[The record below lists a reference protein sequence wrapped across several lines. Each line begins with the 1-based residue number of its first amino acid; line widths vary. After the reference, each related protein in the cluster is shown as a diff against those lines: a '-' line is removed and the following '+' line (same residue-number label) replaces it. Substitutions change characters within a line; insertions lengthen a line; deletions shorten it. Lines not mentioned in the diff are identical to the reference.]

1 MHFDMP
7 IEQLVRRA
15 DTRFQLGFANEAR
28 RRVPDADDFRLQP
41 SARGLCVLARN
52 EESLGRPIGVLKDI
66 YASTLQVEP
75 PRVRILRDGQV
86 KEPVM
91 HVRISLEARFLDAVA
106 RAMLGRGCVPTEEYA
121 RGKFCVLRYEAPLA
135 DLLGLPEELRDVTG
149 GTAEHRMALS
159 HYALLTRPPGPDA
172 A

>member
-15 DTRFQLGFANEAR
+15 DTRFQLGFAAEAQR
-28 RRVPDADDFRLQP
+28 LVPEGDDFRLQP
-41 SARGLCVLARN
+41 GAQGLTVLARN
-52 EESLGRPIGVLKDI
+52 EDSLGQPIGVLKDI
-66 YASTLQVEP
+66 YASKLRIEP
-75 PRVRILRDGQV
+75 PRVRVIRDGQV

-91 HVRISLEARFLDAVA
+91 HLRISLQTRFIDPVA
-106 RAMLGRGCVPTEEYA
+106 RAMLGRGCVPAEEYA
-121 RGKFCVLRYEAPLA
+121 RGKYCVLRYEAPLA
-135 DLLGLPEELRDVTG
+135 DLLGLPEELRRITG

-159 HYALLTRPPGPDA
+159 HYALVTRDPGGNA

>member
-28 RRVPDADDFRLQP
+28 GRVPEADDFRLHA
-41 SARGLCVLARN
+41 SAHGLCVLGRN
-52 EESLGRPIGVLKDI
+52 EDSLGRPIGVLKEI
-66 YASTLQVEP
+66 YASRLKIEP
-75 PRVRILRDGQV
+75 PRVRLMREGQM

-91 HVRISLEARFLDAVA
+91 HLRITLEARFLDPVA

-121 RGKFCVLRYEAPLA
+121 GGRYCVLRYEAPLA
-135 DLLGLPEELRDVTG
+135 DLLGLPEELQRV
-149 GTAEHRMALS
+149 
-159 HYALLTRPPGPDA
+159 
-172 A
+172 

>member
-28 RRVPDADDFRLQP
+28 RRVPEADDFRLQP
-41 SARGLCVLARN
+41 SAEGLCVLARN
-52 EESLGRPIGVLKDI
+52 EESLERPIGVLKDI
-66 YASTLQVEP
+66 YASKLQVQP
-75 PRVRILRDGQV
+75 PRVRVIRDGQV

-91 HVRISLEARFLDAVA
+91 HLRISLETRFLDAVS
-106 RAMLGRGCVPTEEYA
+106 RMMLGRGCVPTEEYA
-121 RGKFCVLRYEAPLA
+121 RAKFCVLRYEAPLA
-135 DLLGLPEELRDVTG
+135 DLLGLPEELRRAAA
-149 GTAEHRMALS
+149 GTAEYRMALS
-159 HYALLTRPPGPDA
+159 HYALVARRPGPDA

>member
-28 RRVPDADDFRLQP
+28 RRVPAADDFRLHA
-41 SARGLCVLARN
+41 SAHGLCVLGRN
-52 EESLGRPIGVLKDI
+52 EDSLGRPIGVLKEI
-66 YASTLQVEP
+66 YAASLQIEP
-75 PRVRILRDGQV
+75 PRVRVMRDGQL

-91 HVRISLEARFLDAVA
+91 HLRISLEARFLDDVA
-106 RAMLGRGCVPTEEYA
+106 RAMLGRGCVATEEYA
-121 RGKFCVLRYEAPLA
+121 RGKYCVLRYEAPLA
-135 DLLGLPEELRDVTG
+135 DLLGLPAELERVSG

-159 HYALLTRPPGPDA
+159 HYALVTRDPGGNA

>member
-7 IEQLVRRA
+7 IEQIVRRA

-28 RRVPDADDFRLQP
+28 RLVPEDDDFRLHP
-41 SARGLCVLARN
+41 STEGLCVLGRN

-66 YASTLQVEP
+66 YASNLQVEP
-75 PRVRILRDGQV
+75 PRVRVLRDGQL

-91 HVRISLEARFLDAVA
+91 HLRISLETRHLDPVA
-106 RAMLGRGCVPTEEYA
+106 RAMLGRGCVPSEEYA
-121 RGKFCVLRYEAPLA
+121 RGKYCVLRYEAPLA
-135 DLLGLPEELRDVTG
+135 ELRGLPEELRRITG

-159 HYALLTRPPGPDA
+159 HYALVTRDPGGDA

>member
-15 DTRFQLGFANEAR
+15 DTRFQLGFAHEAR
-28 RRVPDADDFRLQP
+28 ELVGEADEFRLHP
-41 SARGLCVLARN
+41 SREGLCVLGRTEDAL
-52 EESLGRPIGVLKDI
+52 ERPIGVLKDV
-66 YASTLQVEP
+66 YASKLEIEP
-75 PRVRILRDGQV
+75 PRIRVIRDGQV

-91 HVRISLEARFLDAVA
+91 HLRISLQTRFLDAVA
-106 RAMLGRGCVPTEEYA
+106 RAMLGRGCVPSEEYA
-121 RGKFCVLRYEAPLA
+121 HGKHCVLRYEAPLA
-135 DLLGLPEELRDVTG
+135 ELLGLPEELRRITG

-159 HYALLTRPPGPDA
+159 HYALVTRDPGGNA